1 MSRAGVEI
9 VNDLVSLINRY
20 QGSTVEETARA
31 IYSSLVP
38 DIADRIRP
46 EIQREERKRL
56 IEDGWKEPTDLSML
70 TRTALIEVAV
80 AEMTKKLIEYPSTQY
95 TEDNVGNL
103 CEGLKALEISKRID
117 REEQENK
124 DD

>member
-1 MSRAGVEI
+1 MNNPTTDDIERILLEM
-9 VNDLVSLINRY
+9 
-20 QGSTVEETARA
+20 QGARVDDIANA
-31 IYSSLVP
+31 IYASVVP
-38 DIADRIRP
+38 KIADRIEP
-46 EIQREERKRL
+46 EIRRRVRAQMVES
-56 IEDGWKEPTDLSML
+56 GWKEPTDLTML

-117 REEQENK
+117 REVKEGEN
-124 DD
+124 D